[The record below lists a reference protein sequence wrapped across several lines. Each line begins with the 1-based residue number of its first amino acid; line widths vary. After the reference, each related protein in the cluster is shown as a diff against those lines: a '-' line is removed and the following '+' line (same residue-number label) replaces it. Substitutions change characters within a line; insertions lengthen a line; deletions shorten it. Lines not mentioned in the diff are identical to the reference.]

1 MTQFGLEKPA
11 FDTFSLLAKPL
22 DARNAFVTVKGGRAN
37 PAVRVA
43 TTKLAYRSGAGSRV
57 GLTYRVFQRGRL
69 LVVEQPVAAIGLDGW
84 ITIRPRF
91 TPARGVTYTLDVE
104 VGDVNG
110 NKVQRTLTLVG
121 VK

>member
-1 MTQFGLEKPA
+1 MV
-11 FDTFSLLAKPL
+11 AKPL
-22 DARNAFVTVKGGRAN
+22 DARNAFVTVKGGVAN

-57 GLTYRVFQRGRL
+57 GLTYKVFQRGRL
-69 LVVEQPVAAIGLDGW
+69 LVVERRSRRSGSTAGSRSG
-84 ITIRPRF
+84 RGS
-91 TPARGVTYTLDVE
+91 PARGVTYTLEVD

-121 VK
+121 VR

>member
-1 MTQFGLEKPA
+1 M
-11 FDTFSLLAKPL
+11 LAKPL
-22 DARNAFVTVKGGRAN
+22 DARNTFVTVKGGVAN
-37 PAVRVA
+37 PAVRVP

-57 GLTYRVFQRGRL
+57 GLTYKVFQRGRL
-69 LVVEQPVAAIGLDGW
+69 LVVEQPVAAIGIDGW

-91 TPARGVTYTLDVE
+91 TPARGVTYTLEVD